1 MANSNNDVDIN
12 VLIGLYNQ
20 KLASVSNQNVLL
32 EAKIQTITHDFLEE
46 KTKLLD
52 NISEL
57 QKKYDILDIGM
68 GRGGDI
74 LKFFTSRVKSYV
86 GIDPDYHG
94 IYSSSTDGAL
104 SRLKTFKRKF

>member
-32 EAKIQTITHDFLEE
+32 EAKIQTITQDFLEE

-57 QKKYDILDIGM
+57 QKKYDILV
-68 GRGGDI
+68 
-74 LKFFTSRVKSYV
+74 SN
-86 GIDPDYHG
+86 IDEEE
-94 IYSSSTDGAL
+94 
-104 SRLKTFKRKF
+104 

>member
-32 EAKIQTITHDFLEE
+32 EAKIQTITQDFLEE

-52 NISEL
+52 DISEL
-57 QKKYDILDIGM
+57 QKKYDILA
-68 GRGGDI
+68 
-74 LKFFTSRVKSYV
+74 SN
-86 GIDPDYHG
+86 IDEEE
-94 IYSSSTDGAL
+94 
-104 SRLKTFKRKF
+104 

>member
-32 EAKIQTITHDFLEE
+32 EAKIQTITQDFLEE
-46 KTKLLD
+46 KTQLLE

-57 QKKYDILDIGM
+57 QKKYDNLA
-68 GRGGDI
+68 
-74 LKFFTSRVKSYV
+74 SN
-86 GIDPDYHG
+86 IDEE
-94 IYSSSTDGAL
+94 
-104 SRLKTFKRKF
+104 

>member
-32 EAKIQTITHDFLEE
+32 EAKIQTITQDFLEE

-57 QKKYDILDIGM
+57 QKKYDILA
-68 GRGGDI
+68 
-74 LKFFTSRVKSYV
+74 SN
-86 GIDPDYHG
+86 IDEEE
-94 IYSSSTDGAL
+94 
-104 SRLKTFKRKF
+104 

>member
-32 EAKIQTITHDFLEE
+32 EAKIQTITQDFLEE

-57 QKKYDILDIGM
+57 QKKYDVLA
-68 GRGGDI
+68 
-74 LKFFTSRVKSYV
+74 SN
-86 GIDPDYHG
+86 IDEEE
-94 IYSSSTDGAL
+94 
-104 SRLKTFKRKF
+104 

>member
-32 EAKIQTITHDFLEE
+32 EAKIQPITQDFLEE
-46 KTKLLD
+46 KTKLLE

-57 QKKYDILDIGM
+57 QKKYDNLA
-68 GRGGDI
+68 
-74 LKFFTSRVKSYV
+74 SN
-86 GIDPDYHG
+86 IDEE
-94 IYSSSTDGAL
+94 
-104 SRLKTFKRKF
+104 